1 MAYII
6 HKNTFSAPC
15 GTFYVRTEIWKENFE
30 KNPIQLPNG
39 VLPICKL
46 PFPNGSYRNGVC
58 RGLWANFDKKRRK
71 SYSNMLIYAEPRFE
85 HLTLS
90 MATQT
95 TSHKMDSKQ
104 ENADFLY
111 WIPILNSLEGDEI
124 SDFYYCLVRPE
135 NWKDWKKK
143 YFGPGLLCF

>member
-1 MAYII
+1 
-6 HKNTFSAPC
+6 
-15 GTFYVRTEIWKENFE
+15 
-30 KNPIQLPNG
+30 
-39 VLPICKL
+39 
-46 PFPNGSYRNGVC
+46 
-58 RGLWANFDKKRRK
+58 
-71 SYSNMLIYAEPRFE
+71 MLIYAEPRFE

-95 TSHKMDSKQ
+95 TSHKMDLKQ

-135 NWKDWKKK
+135 NWKDWKKNILALDYYVSSQSVDRK
-143 YFGPGLLCF
+143 QQFILLMQNSFIQAKVKCIVYQLNSEPFMFVKN